1 MAMPTLETV
10 EGYGRLLAESGCI
23 LLEQE
28 DLSGPWAE
36 ILTQRLEMYRSL
48 KEQTVEKFGKAHYQ
62 KWDDT
67 YSFFVEL
74 FVAEKLG
81 GGRLAARL

>member
-1 MAMPTLETV
+1 
-10 EGYGRLLAESGCI
+10 
-23 LLEQE
+23 
-28 DLSGPWAE
+28 
-36 ILTQRLEMYRSL
+36 MYRSL